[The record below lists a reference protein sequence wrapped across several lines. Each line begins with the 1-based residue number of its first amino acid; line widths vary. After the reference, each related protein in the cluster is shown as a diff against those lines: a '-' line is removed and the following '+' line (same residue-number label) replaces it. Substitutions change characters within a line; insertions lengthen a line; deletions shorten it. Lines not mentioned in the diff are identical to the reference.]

1 MAAAATTGAM
11 TAEQR
16 RLVPLVFA
24 VTLTSVTG
32 NALLSPAIPDILDD
46 FGRSKSS
53 TGVLVAA
60 LPLPGIVIAPLIG
73 ILADRFGRRNL
84 LIPCLALFGTGGIAV
99 VTAPSFEVLVA
110 SRFVMGLGSG
120 GLVNLAVVLLGD
132 AFTGEQRTAW
142 IGRNSGVLTIALA
155 GFPVMS
161 GFLTSAYGW
170 RWALAPYSIALVT
183 AVATFFLLDNTHR
196 PTGATVRQQL
206 GGIGLALRSPRI
218 VTIVLGGGM
227 SFAVIFGVFLA
238 AYPNHLDSEFG
249 LGADSRGLMIGLPAI
264 TSSVAAFNL
273 RRVRLRFGPVTVLAA
288 CSVVWIVSFVAI
300 GLAGTIWLLV
310 LGSLLYGFGEGALIP
325 TLQDAALHEAP
336 DDHRGAVLAV
346 WTGCARLGQTTG
358 PLASAIVLTHAG
370 SHWSLLGG
378 AIGGVALLAMFALG
392 PLRRRASVR

>member
-1 MAAAATTGAM
+1 MATGAM

-24 VTLTSVTG
+24 VTLTSVMG
-32 NALLSPAIPDILDD
+32 NALLSPAIPDILDE

-53 TGVLVAA
+53 TGVLVAV

-84 LIPCLALFGTGGIAV
+84 LIPCLTLFGAGGVAV
-99 VTAPSFEVLVA
+99 VTAPTFEVLVA

-161 GFLTSAYGW
+161 GFLTSAFGW
-170 RWALAPYSIALVT
+170 RWALAPYSLALVT
-183 AVATFFLLDNTHR
+183 AAATFFLLDNPHQ

-206 GGIGLALRSPRI
+206 SGVGLALRSSRI
-218 VTIVLGGGM
+218 VTVVLGGGLA
-227 SFAVIFGVFLA
+227 FAVIFGVFLA
-238 AYPNHLDSEFG
+238 AYPNHLDTEFG
-249 LGADSRGLMIGLPAI
+249 LGASERGLMIGLPAI
-264 TSSVAAFNL
+264 TSSIAAFNL
-273 RRVRLRFGPVTVLAA
+273 GRTRLRYGRVTVLAA

-300 GLAGTIWLLV
+300 GLAGSVWLLV
-310 LGSLLYGFGEGALIP
+310 LGTLLYGFGEGALIP
-325 TLQDAALHEAP
+325 SLQDAALHEAP
-336 DDHRGAVLAV
+336 DEHRGAVMAV
-346 WTGCARLGQTTG
+346 WTGSARLGQTAG
-358 PLASAIVLTHAG
+358 PLASAVVLTHFG

-378 AIGGVALLAMFALG
+378 AVGSAALLAMFVLG
-392 PLRRRASVR
+392 PLRRRTSTR